1 MHVIYL
7 YGFSIH
13 FLREDGF
20 CFGQKSSQMFLRK
33 HVRARVK
40 PGITS
45 PGNGFIRAADN
56 LLSIGQH

>member
-1 MHVIYL
+1 MKNVLLHLNSSARMDACDI
-7 YGFSIH
+7 FIH

-45 PGNGFIRAADN
+45 PGNGFI
-56 LLSIGQH
+56 